1 MGPAGSRRI
10 PRAPRYSGT
19 VPESPPRFAYGA
31 LTLCGPAFQ
40 RARLRGRGSTTD
52 GPTTPA
58 TPRRRRF
65 GLLRFRSPLLAQ
77 SFLLSLPAGTE
88 MFQFPALAP
97 RQTKTARCAGL
108 PARVPPF
115 GHRRVAGHLP
125 LTADFRSL
133 SRPSSPPRATG
144 IPRAPFFAFLFPLSA
159 AAALP
164 GPEQDRT
171 AGAET
176 VSSVVDTL
184 ARVNSL
190 RVNPTTPQGD
200 GHARVSSRVPS
211 MSMTS

>member
-1 MGPAGSRRI
+1 MGPADSRRI

-19 VPESPPRFAYGA
+19 VPDTPPRFAYGA

-40 RARLRGRGSTTD
+40 RARLRGSESTTD

-97 RQTKTARCAGL
+97 RTKKRRGVRASPHGFPHSDTGGSQGTC
-108 PARVPPF
+108 PSPPIF
-115 GHRRVAGHLP
+115 AACHVLRRLREPQASPV
-125 LTADFRSL
+125 
-133 SRPSSPPRATG
+133 RPSSLS
-144 IPRAPFFAFLFPLSA
+144 FSPLSA
-159 AAALP
+159 EAALP
-164 GPEQDRT
+164 GHEQDRT

-190 RVNPTTPQGD
+190 RVYPTTPQGD